1 MLQITVMRSSLK
13 GLAMTTLPLASHK
26 LLRIDSSAR
35 VQGSHSRELGDYFE
49 RAWTQRFPTASV
61 TRRDLAAQSVSHIEN
76 MTIAGMFTPPDQ
88 HNAEMTAALV
98 QSDRLIAEIKA
109 ADALLI
115 TVPMYNFGIPSALK
129 AWIDQISRIGHTF
142 SYDGKSFAGLLG
154 GKKAYIVIA
163 YGAGGYT
170 AGGGFAAANFV
181 EPYLKFLLGF
191 LGFDEVITYNDEAT
205 NTNPD
210 GIAAARAAIQ
220 GQIDAS
226 LAAIKA

>member
-1 MLQITVMRSSLK
+1 
-13 GLAMTTLPLASHK
+13 MTTLPPSSHH

-35 VQGSHSRELGDYFE
+35 VQGSHSRELGDHFE
-49 RAWTQRFPTASV
+49 KAWQQRFPTAKI
-61 TRRDLAAQSVSHIEN
+61 TRRDVALQTVTHIEN

-98 QSDRLIAEIKA
+98 QSDTLIAELKA

-115 TVPMYNFGIPSALK
+115 TVPMYNFGIPSSLK
-129 AWIDQISRIGHTF
+129 AWIDQITRIGHTF
-142 SYDGKSFAGLLG
+142 SFDGSNFAGLLK

-163 YGAGGYT
+163 YGAGGYG
-170 AGGGFAAANFV
+170 AGQGFAAANFV

-191 LGFDEVITYNDEAT
+191 LGFDEIVTYNDEAT
-205 NTNPD
+205 NTNPA
-210 GIAAARAAIQ
+210 GIAASHVAIT
-220 GQIDAS
+220 GQMDAS

>member
-1 MLQITVMRSSLK
+1 
-13 GLAMTTLPLASHK
+13 MTTLPPSSQN

-35 VQGSHSRELGDYFE
+35 VQGSHSRELGDHFE
-49 RAWTQRFPTASV
+49 KAWVQRFPTAKI
-61 TRRDLAAQSVSHIEN
+61 TRRDVALQIVTHIEN
-76 MTIAGMFTPPDQ
+76 MTIAGMFTPPEQ

-98 QSDRLIAEIKA
+98 QSDTLIAELKA
-109 ADALLI
+109 ADALLM
-115 TVPMYNFGIPSALK
+115 TVPMYNFGIPSSLK
-129 AWIDQISRIGHTF
+129 AWIDQITRIGHTF
-142 SYDGKSFAGLLG
+142 SFDGSNFAGLLK

-205 NTNPD
+205 NTNPA
-210 GIAAARAAIQ
+210 GIAAAHLAITAQ
-220 GQIDAS
+220 MDAS
-226 LAAIKA
+226 LAAITA

>member
-1 MLQITVMRSSLK
+1 
-13 GLAMTTLPLASHK
+13 MTTLPPSSYH

-35 VQGSHSRELGDYFE
+35 VQGSHSRELGDRFE
-49 RAWTQRFPTASV
+49 RAWRERFPNAKITHRDVAMQTV
-61 TRRDLAAQSVSHIEN
+61 THIEN
-76 MTIAGMFTPPDQ
+76 MTIAGMFTPPEQ

-98 QSDRLIAEIKA
+98 QSDTLIAELKA

-115 TVPMYNFGIPSALK
+115 TVPMYNFGIPSSLK
-129 AWIDQISRIGHTF
+129 AWIDQITRIGHTF
-142 SYDGKSFAGLLG
+142 SFDGSNFAGLLK

-163 YGAGGYT
+163 YGAGGYA

-205 NTNPD
+205 NTNPA
-210 GIAAARAAIQ
+210 GIAAMHAAIASQ
-220 GQIDAS
+220 MDAT
-226 LAAIKA
+226 LEGVRT

>member
-1 MLQITVMRSSLK
+1 
-13 GLAMTTLPLASHK
+13 MTTLPPSSQN

-35 VQGSHSRELGDYFE
+35 VQGSHSRELGDHFE
-49 RAWTQRFPTASV
+49 KSWRERFPTAKI
-61 TRRDLAAQSVSHIEN
+61 TRRDVALQSVSHIEN

-98 QSDRLIAEIKA
+98 QSDTLIAELKA

-115 TVPMYNFGIPSALK
+115 TVPMYNFGIPSSLK
-129 AWIDQISRIGHTF
+129 AWIDQITRIGQTF
-142 SYDGKSFAGLLG
+142 SFDGSNFAGLLK

-181 EPYLKFLLGF
+181 EPYLKFLFGF

-205 NTNPD
+205 NTNPA
-210 GIAAARAAIQ
+210 GIAASHSAIAAQ
-220 GQIDAS
+220 MDAT
-226 LAAIKA
+226 LAGVAA